1 MNNRTVV
8 ALIGSFLI
16 FAVGLFRLFTESLS
30 STPMFVAYVFIIAG
44 LIGVVANGLK
54 LAKSK
59 NS

>member
-16 FAVGLFRLFTESLS
+16 FAIGLFRLFTESLS

>member
-30 STPMFVAYVFIIAG
+30 STPMFVAYVFITAG